1 MTCSPHDGHR
11 EGEPLDEDPALIGQ
25 AQAAFNRLGWA
36 IDRRDW
42 EAVTAALSA
51 TVRLD
56 YTELFGGEAST
67 MSGQQVSNQWR
78 ATLSGL
84 DGTQHVIT
92 GVRAAVAADGTVAAT
107 ANVVGAHVR
116 SADPGHSPW
125 VIGGWYE
132 AVLEPSGGH
141 YTISALTLHPTWQT
155 GSQEIL
161 NGE

>member
-1 MTCSPHDGHR
+1 MDDR
-11 EGEPLDEDPALIGQ
+11 PALIAQ
-25 AQAAFNRLGWA
+25 AQATFDRLGWA

-42 EAVTAALSA
+42 EAVTAVLSA

-67 MSGQQVSNQWR
+67 ISGQQLSDQWR

-84 DGTQHVIT
+84 DATQHVIT
-92 GVRAAVAADGTVAAT
+92 GVRATAAADGSVTAT
-107 ANVVGAHVR
+107 ANVVAAHVQ

-132 AVLEPSGGH
+132 AVLEQSGDH
-141 YTISALTLHPTWQT
+141 FTVSALTLHPSWQT

-161 NGE
+161 SK

>member
-1 MTCSPHDGHR
+1 MNGST
-11 EGEPLDEDPALIGQ
+11 ALITQ
-25 AQAAFNRLGWA
+25 AQSAFDRLGWA

-42 EAVTAALSA
+42 NAVTAALAA

-67 MSGQQVSNQWR
+67 IGGQQLSDQWR

-84 DGTQHVIT
+84 DATQHVIT
-92 GVRAAVAADGTVAAT
+92 GVRAAAASDGSVTAT
-107 ANVVGAHVR
+107 ANVVAAHVK

-132 AVLEPSGGH
+132 AALERSGGH
-141 YTISALTLHPTWQT
+141 LTVSALTLHPSWQT
-155 GSQEIL
+155 GSQAVL
-161 NGE
+161 GH